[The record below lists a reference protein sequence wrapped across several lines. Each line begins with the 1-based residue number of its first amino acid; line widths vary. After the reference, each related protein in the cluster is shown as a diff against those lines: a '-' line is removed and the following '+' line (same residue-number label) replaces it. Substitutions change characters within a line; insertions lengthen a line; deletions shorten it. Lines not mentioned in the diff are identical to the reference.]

1 MHASGRVQGPSHGGS
16 FFIWLTL
23 QRGSITFFIWL
34 ALQRGSIT
42 MFMFPQIY
50 FYMNVCSK
58 VHRMIISILR
68 LDECVAYKVV

>member
-16 FFIWLTL
+16 
-23 QRGSITFFIWL
+23 FFIWL

-50 FYMNVCSK
+50 FYMNVCFK